1 MEIVHELGERAHL
14 RLQRGHRFW
23 RKLAHAVLNGL
34 QLAAQ
39 HRQRRAQLVGDIGH
53 QVPAHLLVALKGAGQ
68 LVKIFG
74 QTP

>member
-1 MEIVHELGERAHL
+1 MQILDQFGQGGDL
-14 RLQRGHRFW
+14 RLQGGDGIRGEFPDPI
-23 RKLAHAVLNGL
+23 LNRL